1 MLSWNVL
8 EQPRIGP
15 TQPDRRVNAKKRWQM
30 SGRSDRKQSF
40 EVGGRRKPGCNTL
53 GEACYRGGLEEVTD
67 EELDVERAT
76 DVADQPCRQQGVSTK
91 LEEVFIDA
99 DPVHPQHLGK
109 QSTQRLLLLRPR
121 CPPHR
126 RRQVRRRQRPPV
138 ELAVRGQ
145 RQAVQHHKRRR
156 NHVVRKARLQRYPDL
171 CDELSSAQRRQWII
185 GVSMQRSYDER

>member
-40 EVGGRRKPGCNTL
+40 EVGGRRKPDCNTL
-53 GEACYRGGLEEVTD
+53 SEACYRGGLEEVTD

-76 DVADQPCRQQGVSTK
+76 DAADKPCRQQRVSTK
-91 LEEVFIDA
+91 LEEIFVDA
-99 DPVHPQHLGK
+99 NLLHPQHLGK
-109 QSTQRLLLLRPR
+109 QSTQRLLLRRPR
-121 CPPHR
+121 RPPNTHGRWIR
-126 RRQVRRRQRPPV
+126 RWQRTPV
-138 ELAVRGQ
+138 ELAVRSQ

-171 CDELSSAQRRQWII
+171 RGELSSAQRRRWII
-185 GVSMQRSYDER
+185 GVSMQRL